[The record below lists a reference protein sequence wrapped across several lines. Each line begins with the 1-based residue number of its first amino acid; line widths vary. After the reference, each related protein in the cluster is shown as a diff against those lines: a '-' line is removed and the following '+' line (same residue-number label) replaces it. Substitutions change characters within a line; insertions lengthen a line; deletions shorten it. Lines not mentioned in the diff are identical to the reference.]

1 MKPRYPVTLQA
12 EEEIAMTD
20 EALDQVST
28 LSDGEQTQTDATTDA
43 SAGRESKPRAA
54 PSYEYTGR
62 SMRASRS
69 PLASKFRDQILRTT
83 EPYRVKPVQ
92 ELDVLDVGCGFGAT
106 SLALAE
112 QCRSVVGIDPWPKLI
127 SEAKADAEEQ
137 GLLNVAFEQAD
148 IANWVSPNRFDL
160 IVLDNVLEHL
170 PEQHKSLNNIISSLK
185 PGGVCYV
192 LVPNR
197 LWPIEVHYKLP
208 FLSWLPLRVANRYL
222 RWSRRGTDYTDCSY
236 APTYGS
242 LRKMLRDF
250 PTVDFQ
256 FVLPADL
263 SLTAGGN
270 SMTYRLGVG
279 LLRRCSWLWW
289 ISKAFLVVLRKVDE

>member
-1 MKPRYPVTLQA
+1 MN
-12 EEEIAMTD
+12 D
-20 EALDQVST
+20 EAVDQAST
-28 LSDGEQTQTDATTDA
+28 LSDKEQTQTDATTDV
-43 SAGRESKPRAA
+43 SDDGNSGPHDA
-54 PSYEYTGR
+54 PSYEHAGR

-69 PLASKFRDQILRTT
+69 PLAYKFREQILRTT
-83 EPYRVKPVQ
+83 APYRTTPVR

-112 QCRSVVGIDPWPKLI
+112 QCRFVLGIDPWAKFI
-127 SEAKADAEEQ
+127 SEAKTDAEEQ
-137 GLLNVAFEQAD
+137 RLSNVEFEQAD
-148 IANWVSPNRFDL
+148 IANWESPHTFDL

-170 PEQHKSLNNIISSLK
+170 SEQRKSLSNVISSLK
-185 PGGVCYV
+185 PGGVCYL

-197 LWPIEVHYKLP
+197 LWPMEVHYKLP
-208 FLSWLPLRVANRYL
+208 LLSWLPLPIANRYL
-222 RWSRRGTDYTDCSY
+222 RWSRRGTDYTDSSY

-250 PTVDFQ
+250 PEVEFQ

-270 SMTYRLGVG
+270 SLTYRLGVG

-289 ISKAFLVVLRKVDE
+289 FSKAFLVVLRKVDE